1 MDLAW
6 MLQNEIEFALLS
18 GQPLTGF
25 ALDLSKAYNTISRP
39 VLDIAAQRL
48 GWPVALRKA
57 YAAFLAGVRRHFR
70 VGQHVS
76 PPVLSQTG
84 GPECP
89 LAVVSMIAITW
100 LVSAEVQSKHSI
112 PMMSYVDN
120 WTVQSS
126 SSAVAGEAVACVTS
140 VTSQLAMTV
149 SLTKPFAYATTKKDR
164 GFLRRI
170 WASIPALETKWNFVT
185 GRPSSKG
192 MGPLSQLKTAQG
204 YNSHVAN
211 YACGAIVPAQRRKHF
226 ACDLDLQPWHI
237 VKVSNH
243 QNWKTAPDE
252 YHAWLWYHN
261 DAAREKAHCAMQTMR
276 AQQKA
281 VYQLQLGV
289 ANCFCQV
296 KRAKH
301 ISETASVPE
310 DMLQLKMQALGM
322 MLCDAGIKFPGS
334 DCEPVWQRFLLCAPF
349 GQLLF
354 EWFRSVEWVW
364 DPGGFSLLE
373 MYYAFTGQTGWLVPL
388 NLAAWSD
395 EVRPGRVLLVFP

>member
-1 MDLAW
+1 MQQRGWSFSAW
-6 MLQNEIEFALLS
+6 YKYSN
-18 GQPLTGF
+18 
-25 ALDLSKAYNTISRP
+25 LDLWRLLHLA
-39 VLDIAAQRL
+39 LQRA
-48 GWPVALRKA
+48 PR
-57 YAAFLAGVRRHFR
+57 
-70 VGQHVS
+70 
-76 PPVLSQTG
+76 
-84 GPECP
+84 
-89 LAVVSMIAITW
+89 
-100 LVSAEVQSKHSI
+100 
-112 PMMSYVDN
+112 
-120 WTVQSS
+120 
-126 SSAVAGEAVACVTS
+126 
-140 VTSQLAMTV
+140 
-149 SLTKPFAYATTKKDR
+149 
-164 GFLRRI
+164 
-170 WASIPALETKWNFVT
+170 
-185 GRPSSKG
+185 
-192 MGPLSQLKTAQG
+192 
-204 YNSHVAN
+204 
-211 YACGAIVPAQRRKHF
+211 
-226 ACDLDLQPWHI
+226 PWHI

-395 EVRPGRVLLVFP
+395 EVRPGGCRGVNVKALWVHETQYPQLVLHRQALTSQFVTFAHVVRALFLVIANAIGISRTCQP